1 MQRLVS
7 VSRRRRF
14 DRNEVVF
21 HRDDPAD
28 SLHLIEKGRVA
39 VRVSTPLGDTVTI
52 AVRGPG
58 WSFGEMALV
67 GASRRTATVAALD
80 QTETL
85 AVYKDDFEQ
94 LRREHPS
101 VDRLLFAFLVGE
113 VRLLEER
120 LLEALYLP
128 VERRVLRRLRRA
140 DRDRRTISSRS
151 RCRSPRK
158 NSPSSPAPPAPR
170 STASCATK
178 PNEERSNSNAAA
190 QSCSTGKKSHAGR
203 DRSGSQADR
212 RSMTRP
218 LSASRE
224 ESLGPEKRKAPFPGL
239 LSGRRDSNSGPSS
252 PPA

>member
-7 VSRRRRF
+7 VARRRRF
-14 DRNEVVF
+14 GRNEVVF

-28 SLHLIEKGRVA
+28 SLHLIETGRVA

-128 VERRVLRRLRRA
+128 VERRVLRRLHELTEHGEGGQPVEVPLTQEELAELAGTTRSTINRILRDEEKRGTVRLERGRTTVLDRAEITRRA
-140 DRDRRTISSRS
+140 R
-151 RCRSPRK
+151 
-158 NSPSSPAPPAPR
+158 
-170 STASCATK
+170 
-178 PNEERSNSNAAA
+178 
-190 QSCSTGKKSHAGR
+190 
-203 DRSGSQADR
+203 
-212 RSMTRP
+212 
-218 LSASRE
+218 
-224 ESLGPEKRKAPFPGL
+224 
-239 LSGRRDSNSGPSS
+239 
-252 PPA
+252 

>member
-1 MQRLVS
+1 LSGASLRAGTVELCPRSHTIRWVRWRLLEDLPEADVQRLVS

-14 DRNEVVF
+14 GRNEVVF

-67 GASRRTATVAALD
+67 GDSRRTATVAALD
-80 QTETL
+80 QTDTL

-128 VERRVLRRLRRA
+128 VERRVLRRLAELTAADDQQPLEVPLTQEELAELAGTTRSTINRILRDEEKRGTVKLERGRTTVLDREEIVRRA
-140 DRDRRTISSRS
+140 R
-151 RCRSPRK
+151 
-158 NSPSSPAPPAPR
+158 
-170 STASCATK
+170 
-178 PNEERSNSNAAA
+178 
-190 QSCSTGKKSHAGR
+190 
-203 DRSGSQADR
+203 
-212 RSMTRP
+212 
-218 LSASRE
+218 
-224 ESLGPEKRKAPFPGL
+224 
-239 LSGRRDSNSGPSS
+239 
-252 PPA
+252 

>member
-1 MQRLVS
+1 MRWRLLEDLPEADVQRLVS

-28 SLHLIEKGRVA
+28 SLHLIETGRVA

-80 QTETL
+80 HTETL

-113 VRLLEER
+113 VRQLEER

-128 VERRVLRRLRRA
+128 VEQRVLRRLDELTAKADDQQPLEVPLTQEELAELAGTTRSTVNRILRDEAKRGTIKLERGRTIVLDREEIARRA
-140 DRDRRTISSRS
+140 R
-151 RCRSPRK
+151 
-158 NSPSSPAPPAPR
+158 
-170 STASCATK
+170 
-178 PNEERSNSNAAA
+178 
-190 QSCSTGKKSHAGR
+190 
-203 DRSGSQADR
+203 
-212 RSMTRP
+212 
-218 LSASRE
+218 
-224 ESLGPEKRKAPFPGL
+224 
-239 LSGRRDSNSGPSS
+239 
-252 PPA
+252 

>member
-1 MQRLVS
+1 MRWRLLEDLPEADVQRLVS

-80 QTETL
+80 HTETL

-120 LLEALYLP
+120 LLEALYVP

-140 DRDRRTISSRS
+140 DREGRRRQPLEVPLTQEELAELAGTTRSTINRILRDEAKRGTIKLERGRTIVL
-151 RCRSPRK
+151 
-158 NSPSSPAPPAPR
+158 
-170 STASCATK
+170 
-178 PNEERSNSNAAA
+178 
-190 QSCSTGKKSHAGR
+190 
-203 DRSGSQADR
+203 D
-212 RSMTRP
+212 
-218 LSASRE
+218 RE
-224 ESLGPEKRKAPFPGL
+224 EIA
-239 LSGRRDSNSGPSS
+239 RR
-252 PPA
+252 AR

>member
-1 MQRLVS
+1 MRWRLLEALPEADVQRLVS

-80 QTETL
+80 HTETL

-128 VERRVLRRLRRA
+128 VERRVLRRLRELTENGD
-140 DRDRRTISSRS
+140 DRQPLEVPLTQEELAELAGTTRSTINRILRDEAKRGTIKLERGRTIVL
-151 RCRSPRK
+151 
-158 NSPSSPAPPAPR
+158 
-170 STASCATK
+170 
-178 PNEERSNSNAAA
+178 
-190 QSCSTGKKSHAGR
+190 
-203 DRSGSQADR
+203 D
-212 RSMTRP
+212 
-218 LSASRE
+218 RE
-224 ESLGPEKRKAPFPGL
+224 EIA
-239 LSGRRDSNSGPSS
+239 RR
-252 PPA
+252 AR

>member
-1 MQRLVS
+1 MRWRLLEALPEADIQRLVS

-14 DRNEVVF
+14 DRNEVIF

-80 QTETL
+80 HTETL

-101 VDRLLFAFLVGE
+101 LDRLLFAFLVGE

-128 VERRVLRRLRRA
+128 VERRVLRRLDELTAKADDQQPLEVPLTQEELAELAGTTRSTVNRILRDEAKRGTIKLERGRTIVLDREEIARRA
-140 DRDRRTISSRS
+140 R
-151 RCRSPRK
+151 
-158 NSPSSPAPPAPR
+158 
-170 STASCATK
+170 
-178 PNEERSNSNAAA
+178 
-190 QSCSTGKKSHAGR
+190 
-203 DRSGSQADR
+203 
-212 RSMTRP
+212 
-218 LSASRE
+218 
-224 ESLGPEKRKAPFPGL
+224 
-239 LSGRRDSNSGPSS
+239 
-252 PPA
+252 

>member
-1 MQRLVS
+1 MRWRLLEALPEADVQRLVS

-80 QTETL
+80 HTETL

-128 VERRVLRRLRRA
+128 VERRVLRRLRELTA
-140 DRDRRTISSRS
+140 NGDDQQPLEVPLTQEEL
-151 RCRSPRK
+151 
-158 NSPSSPAPPAPR
+158 AELAGTTR
-170 STASCATK
+170 STINRILRDEAKRGTVK
-178 PNEERSNSNAAA
+178 LER
-190 QSCSTGKKSHAGR
+190 GR
-203 DRSGSQADR
+203 TTVLD
-212 RSMTRP
+212 
-218 LSASRE
+218 RE
-224 ESLGPEKRKAPFPGL
+224 EIA
-239 LSGRRDSNSGPSS
+239 RR
-252 PPA
+252 AR

>member
-1 MQRLVS
+1 MRWRLLEDLPEADVQRLVS

-14 DRNEVVF
+14 ARNEVVF

-80 QTETL
+80 HTETL

-113 VRLLEER
+113 VRQLEER

-128 VERRVLRRLRRA
+128 VERRVLRRLDELTAKADDQQQVEVPLTQEELAELAGTTRSTVNRILSEEAKRGTIKLERGRTIVLDREQIARRA
-140 DRDRRTISSRS
+140 
-151 RCRSPRK
+151 
-158 NSPSSPAPPAPR
+158 
-170 STASCATK
+170 
-178 PNEERSNSNAAA
+178 
-190 QSCSTGKKSHAGR
+190 G
-203 DRSGSQADR
+203 
-212 RSMTRP
+212 
-218 LSASRE
+218 
-224 ESLGPEKRKAPFPGL
+224 
-239 LSGRRDSNSGPSS
+239 
-252 PPA
+252 

>member
-1 MQRLVS
+1 MRWRLLEDVPEADVQRLVS
-7 VSRRRRF
+7 VAHRRRF
-14 DRNEVVF
+14 GRNEVVF

-52 AVRGPG
+52 TVRGPG

-128 VERRVLRRLRRA
+128 VERRVLRRLGELTAKTDDRQPLEVPLTQEELAELAGTTRSTINRILRDEARRGTIRLERGRTIVLDREEIARRA
-140 DRDRRTISSRS
+140 R
-151 RCRSPRK
+151 
-158 NSPSSPAPPAPR
+158 
-170 STASCATK
+170 
-178 PNEERSNSNAAA
+178 
-190 QSCSTGKKSHAGR
+190 
-203 DRSGSQADR
+203 
-212 RSMTRP
+212 
-218 LSASRE
+218 
-224 ESLGPEKRKAPFPGL
+224 
-239 LSGRRDSNSGPSS
+239 
-252 PPA
+252 

>member
-1 MQRLVS
+1 MRWRLLEDLPEADVQRLVS
-7 VSRRRRF
+7 VSHRRRF
-14 DRNEVVF
+14 ARNEVVF

-128 VERRVLRRLRRA
+128 VERRVLRRLGELTAKVDDQQPLEVPLTQEELAELAGTTRSTVNRILRDEAKRGTIKLERGRTIVLDREQIARRA
-140 DRDRRTISSRS
+140 R
-151 RCRSPRK
+151 
-158 NSPSSPAPPAPR
+158 
-170 STASCATK
+170 
-178 PNEERSNSNAAA
+178 
-190 QSCSTGKKSHAGR
+190 
-203 DRSGSQADR
+203 
-212 RSMTRP
+212 
-218 LSASRE
+218 
-224 ESLGPEKRKAPFPGL
+224 
-239 LSGRRDSNSGPSS
+239 
-252 PPA
+252 

>member
-1 MQRLVS
+1 MRWRLLEDLPEADVQRLVS

-128 VERRVLRRLRRA
+128 VERRVLRRLGELTAKADDQQPLEVPLTQEELAELAGTTRSTVNRILRDEAKRGTIKLERGRTIVLDREQIARRA
-140 DRDRRTISSRS
+140 R
-151 RCRSPRK
+151 
-158 NSPSSPAPPAPR
+158 
-170 STASCATK
+170 
-178 PNEERSNSNAAA
+178 
-190 QSCSTGKKSHAGR
+190 
-203 DRSGSQADR
+203 
-212 RSMTRP
+212 
-218 LSASRE
+218 
-224 ESLGPEKRKAPFPGL
+224 
-239 LSGRRDSNSGPSS
+239 
-252 PPA
+252 

>member
-1 MQRLVS
+1 MRWRLLEDLPEADVQRLVS

-52 AVRGPG
+52 TVRGPG

-101 VDRLLFAFLVGE
+101 VDKLLFAFLVGE
-113 VRLLEER
+113 IRLLEER

-128 VERRVLRRLRRA
+128 VERRVLRRLGELTAKTDDRQPLEVPLTQEELAELAGTTRSTINRILRDEARRGTIRLERGRTIVLDREEIARRA
-140 DRDRRTISSRS
+140 R
-151 RCRSPRK
+151 
-158 NSPSSPAPPAPR
+158 
-170 STASCATK
+170 
-178 PNEERSNSNAAA
+178 
-190 QSCSTGKKSHAGR
+190 
-203 DRSGSQADR
+203 
-212 RSMTRP
+212 
-218 LSASRE
+218 
-224 ESLGPEKRKAPFPGL
+224 
-239 LSGRRDSNSGPSS
+239 
-252 PPA
+252 

>member
-1 MQRLVS
+1 MRWRLLEDLPEADVQRLVS

-14 DRNEVVF
+14 DRNEVIF

-113 VRLLEER
+113 VRQLEER

-128 VERRVLRRLRRA
+128 VEQRVLRRLDELTAKADNQQPLEVPLTQEELAELAGTTRSTINRILRDEAKRGTIKLERGRTIVLDRDEIARRA
-140 DRDRRTISSRS
+140 R
-151 RCRSPRK
+151 
-158 NSPSSPAPPAPR
+158 
-170 STASCATK
+170 
-178 PNEERSNSNAAA
+178 
-190 QSCSTGKKSHAGR
+190 
-203 DRSGSQADR
+203 
-212 RSMTRP
+212 
-218 LSASRE
+218 
-224 ESLGPEKRKAPFPGL
+224 
-239 LSGRRDSNSGPSS
+239 
-252 PPA
+252 

>member
-1 MQRLVS
+1 MRWRLLEALPEADVQRLVS

-14 DRNEVVF
+14 DRNEVIF

-80 QTETL
+80 HTETL

-120 LLEALYLP
+120 LLEALYVP
-128 VERRVLRRLRRA
+128 VDRRVLRRLRELTGHGEDGQPLEVPLTQEELAELAGTTRSTINRIL
-140 DRDRRTISSRS
+140 RDEAKRGTIKLERGRTIVL
-151 RCRSPRK
+151 
-158 NSPSSPAPPAPR
+158 
-170 STASCATK
+170 
-178 PNEERSNSNAAA
+178 
-190 QSCSTGKKSHAGR
+190 
-203 DRSGSQADR
+203 D
-212 RSMTRP
+212 
-218 LSASRE
+218 RE
-224 ESLGPEKRKAPFPGL
+224 EIA
-239 LSGRRDSNSGPSS
+239 RR
-252 PPA
+252 AR

>member
-1 MQRLVS
+1 MRWRLLEDVPEADVQRLVS
-7 VSRRRRF
+7 VAHRRRF
-14 DRNEVVF
+14 GRNEVVF

-52 AVRGPG
+52 TVRGPG

-101 VDRLLFAFLVGE
+101 VDKLLFAFLVGE
-113 VRLLEER
+113 IRLLEER

-128 VERRVLRRLRRA
+128 VERRVLRRLGELTAKADDQQPLEVPLTQEELAELAGTTRSTINRILRDEARRGTIRLERGRTIVLDREEIARRA
-140 DRDRRTISSRS
+140 R
-151 RCRSPRK
+151 
-158 NSPSSPAPPAPR
+158 
-170 STASCATK
+170 
-178 PNEERSNSNAAA
+178 
-190 QSCSTGKKSHAGR
+190 
-203 DRSGSQADR
+203 
-212 RSMTRP
+212 
-218 LSASRE
+218 
-224 ESLGPEKRKAPFPGL
+224 
-239 LSGRRDSNSGPSS
+239 
-252 PPA
+252 